1 MLPEQG
7 RIFLGWIRSYIIGKM
22 CLQSN
27 NYVEQYPV
35 YTATVKYF
43 TL

>member
-1 MLPEQG
+1 
-7 RIFLGWIRSYIIGKM
+7 M

-43 TL
+43 IL

>member
-1 MLPEQG
+1 
-7 RIFLGWIRSYIIGKM
+7 M